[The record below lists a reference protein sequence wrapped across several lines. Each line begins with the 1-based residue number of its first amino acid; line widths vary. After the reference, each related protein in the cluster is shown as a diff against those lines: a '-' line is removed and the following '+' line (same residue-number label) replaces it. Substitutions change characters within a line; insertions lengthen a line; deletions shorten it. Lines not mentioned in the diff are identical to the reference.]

1 VPRKTSNLTRPP
13 QTDPIHAARGS
24 LRHPGWLRRNH
35 RLASVG
41 TGGWFQSESLAV
53 FIGVRIEGP
62 MTDDRPRQ
70 FAARKVCG
78 PTGADRELLAV
89 EFRRTRKLAGVP
101 PGTIVRPVG

>member
-53 FIGVRIEGP
+53 FIGIRTWIVQLRGIGSMP
-62 MTDDRPRQ
+62 LVNLAIGSRPHVMTR
-70 FAARKVCG
+70 AAKVC
-78 PTGADRELLAV
+78 AHRVLARPAACL
-89 EFRRTRKLAGVP
+89 RR
-101 PGTIVRPVG
+101 